1 MAGQTRARGFWRG
14 FFSGIVLAVL
24 AGLALAWFYPP
35 VPATPPEVAPAS
47 LVPPQAPEQ
56 PQAVSEPEKPRP
68 QGSLMPPPPP
78 GPLIAVSPGPEA
90 APGRPGSSSLVPAQ
104 Q

>member
-1 MAGQTRARGFWRG
+1 MARARTRGFWRG
-14 FFSGIVLAVL
+14 FLAGIVLAAL
-24 AGLALAWFYPP
+24 AGLAAAWFLPP
-35 VPATPPEVAPAS
+35 VPATPPAVTPGSLMAPQ
-47 LVPPQAPEQ
+47 PPDQ
-56 PQAVSEPEKPRP
+56 PQAVSEPGRPQP